1 MDDWKHDHL
10 GNQIIIL
17 SNQVKHYL
25 HQAAEVEGISG
36 SQSRILHYIS
46 EFSKKTEVY
55 QKDVEEFFYLRR
67 STVTQ
72 MLQAMEKNGLIR
84 RSSVARDARLKKLE
98 LTEAGQALEAQIH
111 TRVMQMEQRLR
122 ESLTE
127 EEITQFLSITDKLGT
142 ELTSLGAPEISVHPS
157 PLAAN
162 ASLSGQRKVG
172 GVKRGQETIRC
183 PAPLLPLPW
192 ERQSARLRVG
202 NVLRN

>member
-72 MLQAMEKNGLIR
+72 TLQAMEKNGLIR

-98 LTEAGQALEAQIH
+98 LTEAGQALEAKIH

-127 EEITQFLSITDKLGT
+127 EEITQFLSITDKLGA
-142 ELTSLGAPEISVHPS
+142 ELTSLGAPEIKQAGEYPERHLACFPMIKRVSDMMQFVNVHIQFWKYRYVWN
-157 PLAAN
+157 L
-162 ASLSGQRKVG
+162 
-172 GVKRGQETIRC
+172 E
-183 PAPLLPLPW
+183 
-192 ERQSARLRVG
+192 
-202 NVLRN
+202 VLDVL

>member
-72 MLQAMEKNGLIR
+72 TLQAMEKNGLIR

-98 LTEAGQALEAQIH
+98 LTEAGQALEAQ
-111 TRVMQMEQRLR
+111 RLR

-142 ELTSLGAPEISVHPS
+142 ELTSLGAPEIKQ
-157 PLAAN
+157 AC
-162 ASLSGQRKVG
+162 K
-172 GVKRGQETIRC
+172 
-183 PAPLLPLPW
+183 
-192 ERQSARLRVG
+192 
-202 NVLRN
+202 

>member
-1 MDDWKHDHL
+1 MNIIWKRRDFMDDWKHDHL

-46 EFSKKTEVY
+46 EFSQKTEVY

-72 MLQAMEKNGLIR
+72 TLQTMEKNGLIR

-98 LTEAGQALEAQIH
+98 LTETGQALEAQIH
-111 TRVMQMEQRLR
+111 TRVMQMEQRL
-122 ESLTE
+122 SDCLSE
-127 EEITQFLSITDKLGT
+127 EEITQFLSITDKLGEEMT
-142 ELTSLGAPEISVHPS
+142 KLGIPEV
-157 PLAAN
+157 
-162 ASLSGQRKVG
+162 
-172 GVKRGQETIRC
+172 
-183 PAPLLPLPW
+183 
-192 ERQSARLRVG
+192 
-202 NVLRN
+202 

>member
-72 MLQAMEKNGLIR
+72 TLQAMEKKPPNRTFRGR
-84 RSSVARDARLKKLE
+84 TGSMPFPAYKQGNRTDRSRAGTRSTDTYTCDADGTAAERKLNR
-98 LTEAGQALEAQIH
+98 GRNH
-111 TRVMQMEQRLR
+111 TVFINYR
-122 ESLTE
+122 
-127 EEITQFLSITDKLGT
+127 
-142 ELTSLGAPEISVHPS
+142 
-157 PLAAN
+157 
-162 ASLSGQRKVG
+162 
-172 GVKRGQETIRC
+172 
-183 PAPLLPLPW
+183 
-192 ERQSARLRVG
+192 
-202 NVLRN
+202 

>member
-1 MDDWKHDHL
+1 MDDWKHDHP

-72 MLQAMEKNGLIR
+72 TLQTMEKNGLIK

-98 LTEAGQALEAQIH
+98 LTGEGQALEEKIH

-122 ESLTE
+122 DCLSE
-127 EEITQFLSITDKLGT
+127 EEITQFLLITDKLGA
-142 ELTSLGAPEISVHPS
+142 ELTNLGAPEIKQ
-157 PLAAN
+157 AC
-162 ASLSGQRKVG
+162 K
-172 GVKRGQETIRC
+172 
-183 PAPLLPLPW
+183 
-192 ERQSARLRVG
+192 
-202 NVLRN
+202 

>member
-1 MDDWKHDHL
+1 MDDWKHDHP

-25 HQAAEVEGISG
+25 HQAAELEGISG

-72 MLQAMEKNGLIR
+72 TLQAMEKNGLIR

-98 LTEAGQALEAQIH
+98 LTETGQALEAKIH
-111 TRVMQMEQRLR
+111 ARVMQMEQRLR
-122 ESLTE
+122 DCLSE
-127 EEITQFLSITDKLGT
+127 EEITQFLSITDKLGA
-142 ELTSLGAPEISVHPS
+142 EL
-157 PLAAN
+157 AN
-162 ASLSGQRKVG
+162 LHVLHRSIRK
-172 GVKRGQETIRC
+172 ETTC
-183 PAPLLPLPW
+183 
-192 ERQSARLRVG
+192 
-202 NVLRN
+202 

>member
-46 EFSKKTEVY
+46 ECSKKTEVY

-72 MLQAMEKNGLIR
+72 TLQTMEKNGLIR

-98 LTEAGQALEAQIH
+98 LTGAGQALEAQIH

-127 EEITQFLSITDKLGT
+127 EEITQFLSIT
-142 ELTSLGAPEISVHPS
+142 ELKNKEYFVQNYHNLSV
-157 PLAAN
+157 L
-162 ASLSGQRKVG
+162 
-172 GVKRGQETIRC
+172 I
-183 PAPLLPLPW
+183 
-192 ERQSARLRVG
+192 
-202 NVLRN
+202 

>member
-46 EFSKKTEVY
+46 ECSKKTEVY

-72 MLQAMEKNGLIR
+72 TLQTMEKNGLIR

-98 LTEAGQALEAQIH
+98 LTGAGQALEAQIH

-127 EEITQFLSITDKLGT
+127 EEITQFLSITASKMASAIRFIS
-142 ELTSLGAPEISVHPS
+142 SLV
-157 PLAAN
+157 
-162 ASLSGQRKVG
+162 
-172 GVKRGQETIRC
+172 
-183 PAPLLPLPW
+183 
-192 ERQSARLRVG
+192 
-202 NVLRN
+202 

>member
-1 MDDWKHDHL
+1 MDDWKHDHP

-72 MLQAMEKNGLIR
+72 TLQAMEKNGLIR

-98 LTEAGQALEAQIH
+98 LTETGQALEAKIH

-122 ESLTE
+122 DCLSE
-127 EEITQFLSITDKLGT
+127 EEITQFLSITDKLGA
-142 ELTSLGAPEISVHPS
+142 EL
-157 PLAAN
+157 AN
-162 ASLSGQRKVG
+162 LHVLHRSIRK
-172 GVKRGQETIRC
+172 ETTC
-183 PAPLLPLPW
+183 
-192 ERQSARLRVG
+192 
-202 NVLRN
+202 

>member
-1 MDDWKHDHL
+1 MDDWKHDHP

-72 MLQAMEKNGLIR
+72 TLQTMEKNGLIR

-98 LTEAGQALEAQIH
+98 LTEAGQALEAKIH

-122 ESLTE
+122 DCLSE
-127 EEITQFLSITDKLGT
+127 EEITQFLSITDKLGA
-142 ELTSLGAPEISVHPS
+142 ELTNLHVLHRSI
-157 PLAAN
+157 
-162 ASLSGQRKVG
+162 RK
-172 GVKRGQETIRC
+172 ETTC
-183 PAPLLPLPW
+183 
-192 ERQSARLRVG
+192 
-202 NVLRN
+202 

>member
-25 HQAAEVEGISG
+25 HQAAEVEGIS
-36 SQSRILHYIS
+36 RILHYIS

-72 MLQAMEKNGLIR
+72 TLQAMEKNGLIR

-127 EEITQFLSITDKLGT
+127 EEITQFLSITDKLGA
-142 ELTSLGAPEISVHPS
+142 ELTSLGAPEIKQ
-157 PLAAN
+157 AC
-162 ASLSGQRKVG
+162 K
-172 GVKRGQETIRC
+172 
-183 PAPLLPLPW
+183 
-192 ERQSARLRVG
+192 
-202 NVLRN
+202 

>member
-72 MLQAMEKNGLIR
+72 TLQTMEKNGLIK

-98 LTEAGQALEAQIH
+98 LTGAGQALEEKIH

-122 ESLTE
+122 DCLSE
-127 EEITQFLSITDKLGT
+127 EEITQFLSITDKLGA
-142 ELTSLGAPEISVHPS
+142 ELTSLGAPEIKQ
-157 PLAAN
+157 AC
-162 ASLSGQRKVG
+162 K
-172 GVKRGQETIRC
+172 
-183 PAPLLPLPW
+183 
-192 ERQSARLRVG
+192 
-202 NVLRN
+202 

>member
-25 HQAAEVEGISG
+25 HQAAEVEGVSG

-72 MLQAMEKNGLIR
+72 TLQTMEKNGLIK

-111 TRVMQMEQRLR
+111 TRVMQMEHQL
-122 ESLTE
+122 SDCLSE
-127 EEITQFLSITDKLGT
+127 EEITQFLSITDKLGEEMT
-142 ELTSLGAPEISVHPS
+142 KLGVPE
-157 PLAAN
+157 
-162 ASLSGQRKVG
+162 
-172 GVKRGQETIRC
+172 VK
-183 PAPLLPLPW
+183 
-192 ERQSARLRVG
+192 
-202 NVLRN
+202 

>member
-25 HQAAEVEGISG
+25 HQAAEVEGVSG

-72 MLQAMEKNGLIR
+72 TLQTMEKNGLIK

-98 LTEAGQALEAQIH
+98 LTEAGQTLEAQIH
-111 TRVMQMEQRLR
+111 TRVMQMEHRL
-122 ESLTE
+122 SDCLSE
-127 EEITQFLSITDKLGT
+127 EEITQFLSITDKLGEEMT
-142 ELTSLGAPEISVHPS
+142 KLGVPE
-157 PLAAN
+157 
-162 ASLSGQRKVG
+162 
-172 GVKRGQETIRC
+172 VK
-183 PAPLLPLPW
+183 
-192 ERQSARLRVG
+192 
-202 NVLRN
+202 